1 MAAATGR
8 KGARRG
14 TAQRRSG
21 PGWIVFSVGLGVAA
35 GGGYLTGIYHPAT
48 IPDVFGGAEDTGLQ
62 QATEVVLPGS
72 GRTTSSAARPD
83 PSLSQTPVREPVDRA
98 TVPVAETATNVQA
111 EDGSRTDVVAAVVAV
126 NEGQREEDVRAITR
140 VHADPAPASSAT
152 PPEVVVPNPTAAEA
166 PVRPR
171 DEALVP
177 GQPVEAARPELA
189 RDAASTASLAPDPD
203 LASRTVA
210 RDPPSRAER
219 SEVDAPTWASTTS
232 TAGRPLDHPAPE
244 RLRPR
249 QHTVATYQEQS
260 TAEEV
265 AAAIR
270 SAGVRSQ
277 VAPAGD
283 RWNVVL
289 SSYRTDEELQ
299 RQTTLAERVI
309 RSMR

>member
-35 GGGYLTGIYHPAT
+35 GGGFLTGIYHPAT

-62 QATEVVLPGS
+62 QATEVVVPGS

-83 PSLSQTPVREPVDRA
+83 PSSSQSPVRDSVDRA
-98 TVPVAETATNVQA
+98 IVPAAEAATNLQA
-111 EDGSRTDVVAAVVAV
+111 EDGSRTDVVAAVAV
-126 NEGQREEDVRAITR
+126 DEVQGEEDVRAITR
-140 VHADPAPASSAT
+140 VHADQAPAPSA
-152 PPEVVVPNPTAAEA
+152 PPPAVVAPNPTAVEA

-189 RDAASTASLAPDPD
+189 RDAANSASSAATSDVV
-203 LASRTVA
+203 SRTVA
-210 RDPPSRAER
+210 RDPPSRVER
-219 SEVDAPTWASTTS
+219 LEADAPTWASTTS
-232 TAGRPLDHPAPE
+232 TAVRPLDHPAPE